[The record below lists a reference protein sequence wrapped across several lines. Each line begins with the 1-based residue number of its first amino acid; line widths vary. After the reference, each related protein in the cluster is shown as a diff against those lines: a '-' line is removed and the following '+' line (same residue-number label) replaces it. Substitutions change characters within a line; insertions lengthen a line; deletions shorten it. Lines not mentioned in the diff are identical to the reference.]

1 MESFASIKKQLVV
14 ETWPID
20 KLIPYARNPRK
31 NDEQVD
37 RMCGVI
43 REFGFRIPIVAKSDG
58 TVVDGHLRLK
68 AAQKLGLQ
76 EVPVALA
83 DELTDIQVKAF
94 RLLANQSANWA
105 EWDMDLLKLELDDLK
120 LVNYDIDLIGFDEED
135 LKLLEDEGT
144 TQENPQ
150 ADETPNVPEVPVT
163 QPGDVWLCGEHRLVC
178 GDCTQRDTVALL
190 MGQDF
195 ADLVFTDPPYNVNY
209 SDKNRFLNA
218 VCRGNHIQE
227 PIQND
232 KNSSDEEAAEKV
244 WEPAFANM
252 RAFAQPHCSIYV
264 TAPQGGAHGAMMMM
278 MMKHWTMR
286 HELVWVKNNHVLGR
300 ADYFYKHEPILYGW
314 ADKHIFYG
322 KGEFN
327 TSVWEIPK
335 PQKNDLHPTM
345 KPVRL
350 VVNAIQNS
358 SKEGDIVLDVFG
370 GSGSTL
376 IACEETGRKARL
388 VELTPHYCDVII
400 RRWQEL
406 TDKQA
411 VHAVSGKTFDEVC
424 HAKGQAG

>member
-1 MESFASIKKQLVV
+1 MSLRV
-14 ETWPID
+14 EEWPID
-20 KLIPYARNPRK
+20 RLVPYARNPRK
-31 NDEQVD
+31 NDAVVAK
-37 RMCGVI
+37 MISAI

-58 TVVDGHLRLK
+58 SIVDGHLRYK
-68 AAQKLGLQ
+68 AAQEMGLQ
-76 EVPVALA
+76 TVPVALA
-83 DELTDIQVKAF
+83 DELTDTQVKAF
-94 RLLANQSANWA
+94 RLLANRSANWA
-105 EWDMDLLKLELDDLK
+105 EWDDDLLKLELEELK
-120 LVNYDIDLIGFDEED
+120 LVDYDIDLIGFDEED

-144 TQENPQ
+144 PQENPQ

-209 SDKNRFLNA
+209 SDKNRFLNMISPA
-218 VCRGNHIQE
+218 NRIQE

-232 KNSSDEEAAEKV
+232 KNSSDEEAAEKI

-264 TAPQGGAHGAMMMM
+264 TAPQGVAHGAMMMM

-335 PQKNDLHPTM
+335 PQKSDLHPTM

-376 IACEETGRKARL
+376 IACEQNKRKCYMM
-388 VELTPHYCDVII
+388 EISPTYCDVIV
-400 RRWQEL
+400 RRWQIF
-406 TDKQA
+406 TGKQA
-411 VHAVSGKTFDEVC
+411 LREKDGELFNSISEGE
-424 HAKGQAG
+424 

>member
-1 MESFASIKKQLVV
+1 MLKVEHWPVERLV
-14 ETWPID
+14 
-20 KLIPYARNPRK
+20 PYARNPRR
-31 NDEQVD
+31 NDEQID
-37 RMCGVI
+37 KMCAAI

-68 AAQKLGLQ
+68 AAYKLGLK

-83 DELTDIQVKAF
+83 DELTDTQVKAF

-105 EWDMDLLKLELDDLK
+105 KWDTELLNLELNDLT
-120 LVNYDIDLIGFDEED
+120 LVDYDIGIIGFDEED
-135 LKLLEDEGT
+135 LKLLEDEGEGA
-144 TQENPQ
+144 QENPQ
-150 ADETPNVPEVPVT
+150 TDEAPNVPDEPIT
-163 QPGDVWLCGEHRLVC
+163 RAGDVWLCGEHRLVC
-178 GDCTQRDTVALL
+178 GDCTQRDIVALL
-190 MGQDF
+190 MGQDL

-218 VCRGNHIQE
+218 VCCGNRIQE
-227 PIQND
+227 PIQGD
-232 KNSSDEEAAEKV
+232 AHKTDEEVADKL

-252 RAFAQPHCSIYV
+252 RAYAAPHCSIYA
-264 TAPQGGAHGAMMMM
+264 TAPQGGAHMMMMMM

-335 PQKNDLHPTM
+335 PQKSDLHPTM

-358 SKEGDIVLDVFG
+358 SKKGDIVLDVFG
-370 GSGSTL
+370 GSGTTL

-388 VELTPHYCDVII
+388 VELSPYYCDVIV

-406 TDKQA
+406 TGKQA
-411 VHAVSGKTFDEVC
+411 VHAVRGKKFDDAC
-424 HAKGQAG
+424 HAKG